1 MDTIILMGPIGV
13 GKTTQAQLLSK
24 ELKVPVCTYD
34 KVKYQY
40 RKNAGFDEMAAE
52 SIYESK
58 GLYAMLCYMN
68 EFKARTL
75 APIIEDNPGHIIDLG
90 GGAQCFDE
98 PHQVEMAQKAFEKV
112 ENVFLLM
119 PSKSV
124 TTSQEYLAHVLEK
137 YPINDYLIEHDT
149 NEVLAKKVVY
159 TLGKK
164 PEDTTAEIISQLS
177 KPNKASQPTPK
188 SGAAEL

>member
-1 MDTIILMGPIGV
+1 METIILMGPIGV

-24 ELKVPVCTYD
+24 ELKAPVCTYD
-34 KVKYQY
+34 QVKYHY
-40 RKNAGFDEMAAE
+40 RKNVGFDETVAD

-75 APIIEDNPGHIIDLG
+75 APIIEDYPGHIIDLG

-98 PHQVEMAQKAFEKV
+98 PHQVEMALKAFEKV
-112 ENVFLLM
+112 ENVFLLI
-119 PSKSV
+119 PSKNV
-124 TTSQEYLAHVLEK
+124 ATSQKYLAHVLEK

-149 NEVLAKKVVY
+149 NEILAKKIVY

-164 PEDTTAEIISQLS
+164 PKDTTAEIISQLS

>member
-1 MDTIILMGPIGV
+1 MGPIGV

-34 KVKYQY
+34 QVKHQY

-75 APIIEDNPGHIIDLG
+75 APIIEDHPGHIIDLG

-159 TLGKK
+159 TSGKK
-164 PEDTTAEIISQLS
+164 PEDTTAEIISQIS
-177 KPNKASQPTPK
+177 KPNKTSQPTLK